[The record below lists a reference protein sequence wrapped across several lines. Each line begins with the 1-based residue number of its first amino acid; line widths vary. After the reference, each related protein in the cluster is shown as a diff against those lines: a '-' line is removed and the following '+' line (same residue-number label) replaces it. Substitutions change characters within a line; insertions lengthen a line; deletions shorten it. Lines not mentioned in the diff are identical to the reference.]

1 MQPAEKLFITDLARL
16 PNHVLDRRKPLSCQI
31 RSNLLP

>member
-1 MQPAEKLFITDLARL
+1 MQLAEKLFITNLSRL
-16 PNHVLDRRKPLSCQI
+16 SNHVFDRRKLAACQI